1 MVQRFSDDYGESL
14 TEASFSALLELAL
27 TLKSYGD
34 SIVLVGGWVPYLLI
48 DEFGR
53 KDFKHVGSIDIDL
66 AVNPEQID
74 ADAYATIVEM
84 IEGRGYKTRLG
95 RDGNPIAY
103 SFSKPVQSNIDGK
116 EHMITVDFLTYA
128 TSTSGKHR
136 HRTVQ
141 AGLPARIAGG
151 CELAFRFNYPR
162 KITGMLPGNG
172 EAEEFL
178 SMLDIPG
185 CLGMKGIALG
195 ERYKEKDA
203 YDIYSVIGYCLK
215 NPIEVAKKVKPHLA
229 DEGLRAGIDSIEK
242 KFRNIR
248 AEGPSWV
255 GIFTSVDSELRKRE
269 QAAAYSAVREFLDNI

>member
-1 MVQRFSDDYGESL
+1 MVQRLSGDYDESL

-27 TLKSYGD
+27 TLKSYGN

-74 ADAYATIVEM
+74 GGAYATIADKMES
-84 IEGRGYKTRLG
+84 RGYRNRLD
-95 RDGNPIAY
+95 REGNRIAY
-103 SFSKPVQSNIDGK
+103 SFAKSVQSPVDGK
-116 EHMITVDFLTYA
+116 EHAIAVDFLTYA
-128 TSTSGKHR
+128 SPDSGKHR

-141 AGLPARIAGG
+141 AGLPARIANG
-151 CELAFRFNYPR
+151 CELAFRYNYPR
-162 KITGMLPGNG
+162 KIAGTLPGNG

-203 YDIYSVIGYCLK
+203 YDIYSVIGYCLE
-215 NPIEVAKKVKPHLA
+215 NPMEVAKKVKPHLE
-229 DEGLRAGIDSIEK
+229 DEDLRASIDVIEK
-242 KFRNIR
+242 KFRNIK

-255 GIFTSVDSELRKRE
+255 GIFTSIDPELRQRE
-269 QAAAYSAVREFLDNI
+269 QAAAYATVREFLENI